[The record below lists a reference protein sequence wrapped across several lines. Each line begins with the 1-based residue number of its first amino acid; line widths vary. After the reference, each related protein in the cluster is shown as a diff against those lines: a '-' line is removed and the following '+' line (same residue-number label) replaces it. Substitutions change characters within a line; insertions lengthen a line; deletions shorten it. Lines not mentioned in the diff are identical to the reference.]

1 MMNEPPK
8 ASATAMA
15 ALSFWE
21 QRFVEE
27 YIVASKRSRYLTFLK
42 GPKHRKKILER
53 LNHSLDYD
61 ESKATRL
68 DASYRSEDSLL
79 ALLQSHYVSETCYLM
94 ADQNRYDGQELTLE
108 NAIRELFQ
116 NFWGA
121 LIICPPQ
128 GLLSGTPIAV
138 YKEEDVGD
146 LVLLSKRR

>member
-1 MMNEPPK
+1 MMNELPK
-8 ASATAMA
+8 ASENAMA
-15 ALSFWE
+15 ELSFWE

-27 YIVASKRSRYLTFLK
+27 YIVASKRARYLTFLK
-42 GPKHRKKILER
+42 GPKHRQKILER

-68 DASYRSEDSLL
+68 DAQRRDEDSLI
-79 ALLQSHYVSETCYLM
+79 ALLRSHHVAETCYLM
-94 ADQNRYDGQELTLE
+94 ADQNQYDGQELRLE
-108 NAIRELFQ
+108 NAIRELLQ

-128 GLLSGTPIAV
+128 GQVVLGTPIAV

-146 LVLLSKRR
+146 LVLLSK